1 MQLAHL
7 NQIEA
12 EGLSHDA
19 DITKRV
25 LFSETDMPASVRLSH
40 AALKPGQHASAHS
53 HAGLAEVF
61 YVISGSGEMI
71 VDDVRHPIGEG
82 SAIRVDAG
90 ETHALINTGDDELC
104 VVYFAL
110 RV

>member
-1 MQLAHL
+1 MQLTHL

-19 DITKRV
+19 DITKKV

-40 AALKPGQHASAHS
+40 
-53 HAGLAEVF
+53 
-61 YVISGSGEMI
+61 
-71 VDDVRHPIGEG
+71 PIGEG

-90 ETHALINTGDDELC
+90 EVHSLKNTGDDALS
-104 VVYFAL
+104 VIYFGL
-110 RV
+110 KT